1 MNSLQKFSQELSH
14 HSIEKTATAS
24 SIADN
29 KSVVGLVAENRSV
42 SISPTDEMMNQTVSD
57 SQMAKKKTKDKTKK
71 KGVKSGGKSQ
81 VKEGQSK
88 VKDSG
93 EVKAEKRDKHTAEQT
108 QQQVHVH
115 CVYPIYF
122 PCISLHMHLQS
133 FGFYCCK

>member
-1 MNSLQKFSQELSH
+1 MDSLQKFSQELSH

-29 KSVVGLVAENRSV
+29 ESVVGLVAENRSV
-42 SISPTDEMMNQTVSD
+42 SISPTDEMMNPNPTKTVSD
-57 SQMAKKKTKDKTKK
+57 SQMAKKKKTKDKTKK

-115 CVYPIYF
+115 CVYPKYF
-122 PCISLHMHLQS
+122 PWI
-133 FGFYCCK
+133 K

>member
-14 HSIEKTATAS
+14 NSIEKTATAS

-29 KSVVGLVAENRSV
+29 DSVVGLVAENSV
-42 SISPTDEMMNQTVSD
+42 SISPTDEMMNPNPTKTVSD

-108 QQQVHVH
+108 QQKVHVH

-122 PCISLHMHLQS
+122 PWI
-133 FGFYCCK
+133 K

>member
-29 KSVVGLVAENRSV
+29 DSVVGLVAENRSV
-42 SISPTDEMMNQTVSD
+42 SISPTDEMMNPNPTKTVSD
-57 SQMAKKKTKDKTKK
+57 SQMAKKKTKDKTK

-93 EVKAEKRDKHTAEQT
+93 EVKAEKRDKHMAEQT

-122 PCISLHMHLQS
+122 PWI
-133 FGFYCCK
+133 K

>member
-29 KSVVGLVAENRSV
+29 DSVVGLVAENRSV
-42 SISPTDEMMNQTVSD
+42 SNSPTDEMMNPNPTKTVSD
-57 SQMAKKKTKDKTKK
+57 SQMAKKKKTKDKTKK

-115 CVYPIYF
+115 CVYPIF
-122 PCISLHMHLQS
+122 L
-133 FGFYCCK
+133 G

>member
-14 HSIEKTATAS
+14 HSIEKTTTTY

-29 KSVVGLVAENRSV
+29 DSVVGLVAENRSV
-42 SISPTDEMMNQTVSD
+42 SISPTDEMMNPNPTKTVSD
-57 SQMAKKKTKDKTKK
+57 SQMAKKKKTKDKTKK

-93 EVKAEKRDKHTAEQT
+93 EVKDEKRDKHTAEQT

-122 PCISLHMHLQS
+122 PWI
-133 FGFYCCK
+133 K

>member
-29 KSVVGLVAENRSV
+29 DSVVGLVAENRSV
-42 SISPTDEMMNQTVSD
+42 SISPTDEMMNLNPTKTVSD
-57 SQMAKKKTKDKTKK
+57 SQMAKKKIKDKTKK

-93 EVKAEKRDKHTAEQT
+93 EVKAEKRDKHTAAQT

-122 PCISLHMHLQS
+122 PWI
-133 FGFYCCK
+133 K